1 MGVCASVPPAKS
13 NIPIAEVREINY
25 DVVAHRLDEVL
36 RIAMVHK
43 SDEMHGNFWIDK
55 KIVNCAESLLSYE
68 DGYERVSQIM
78 YDFKNDELDRSLL
91 LADLLDWYD

>member
-1 MGVCASVPPAKS
+1 MGICTSVASDKT

-25 DVVAHRLDEVL
+25 DVVTYRLDEVL
-36 RIAMVHK
+36 RLAMVHK
-43 SDEMHGNFWIDK
+43 SDKMHGNYWINK

-78 YDFKNDELDRSLL
+78 YDFKNVELDRSLL
-91 LADLLDWYD
+91 LADLLRWYD